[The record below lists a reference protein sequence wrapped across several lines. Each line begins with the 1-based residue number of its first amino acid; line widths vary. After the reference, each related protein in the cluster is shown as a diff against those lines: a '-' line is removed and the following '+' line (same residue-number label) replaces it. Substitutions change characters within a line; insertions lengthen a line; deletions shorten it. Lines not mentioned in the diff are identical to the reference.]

1 MVLVFV
7 GMTGSWRAAESW
19 YCSRLGDVAEG
30 AASVEVKNEELIG
43 SWGEAEAFGRVG
55 VPG

>member
-1 MVLVFV
+1 
-7 GMTGSWRAAESW
+7 MTGSWRAAESW